1 MLDVVVPGVD
11 TPPAAQLCLACRVSL
26 ACVTAKVAIAPI
38 PQLLALSVREF
49 GVNKLSLHCACGA
62 ATNLVPRQPRIIWQ
76 NVFASAQ

>member
-49 GVNKLSLHCACGA
+49 DVNKLSLHCACAA
-62 ATNLVPRQPRIIWQ
+62 ATAANY
-76 NVFASAQ
+76 FAKCFRLRAIND